1 MLANVDARGLRGLS
15 TGDVRKLRR
24 LYRTAS
30 ADLLLARDRG
40 ARADVAEYL
49 EALVARAYTTI
60 HAPKR
65 WNWRRSL
72 RYFSHGWAG
81 AVRAERG
88 YLGMAWATLG
98 LGFLM
103 AWVLCL
109 ASPDAF
115 DHLMP
120 PEVVASYGERPDDY
134 RAERFGDLSDDEAA
148 LFSSHLV
155 TNNIGVTIRAF
166 AFGLTAGIG
175 TVAVLF
181 FNGAILGAI
190 AANFLGWDMSLSF
203 WALILPHGV
212 TELFAIALG
221 GAGGYILADALLRP
235 GRRTRLA
242 ALRTRARDALRLSA
256 MAAPLLVFAGL
267 VEAFITPHEGLSE
280 AGKLTFAAMTL
291 VALLV
296 YLRAPWITRPPAAA
310 AGATGEAD

>member
-1 MLANVDARGLRGLS
+1 
-15 TGDVRKLRR
+15 
-24 LYRTAS
+24 
-30 ADLLLARDRG
+30 
-40 ARADVAEYL
+40 
-49 EALVARAYTTI
+49 
-60 HAPKR
+60 
-65 WNWRRSL
+65 
-72 RYFSHGWAG
+72 
-81 AVRAERG
+81 
-88 YLGMAWATLG
+88 MAWATLG

-109 ASPDAF
+109 ASPEAF

-134 RAERFGDLSDDEAA
+134 RAERFGDLSDDEAT

-181 FNGAILGAI
+181 FNGAMLGAI
-190 AANFLGWDMSLSF
+190 AANFLGWNMSLSF

-235 GRRTRLA
+235 GRRTRVA

-267 VEAFITPHEGLSE
+267 VEAFITPQAGLSE
-280 AGKLTFAAMTL
+280 AGKLVFAAMTL
-291 VALLV
+291 VALLI
-296 YLRAPWITRPPAAA
+296 YLRAPWITRSRTAQAVT
-310 AGATGEAD
+310 TGEAD